1 MKHYN
6 PSISRDCV
14 RILNLKGES
23 TDLVDDVLVPV
34 IPIVRFNNVVREV
47 EGAGSGNATIF
58 TTPADKDFYLTSW
71 VLNYATD
78 AACDTVTIAI
88 QCTIEGVSRYLIRK
102 KKITT
107 TADDKAIVCTY
118 TEPIKID
125 RNTVMSLVCS
135 FAAGNCPRSCTI
147 TGYTMETLTSSGI

>member
-1 MKHYN
+1 M
-6 PSISRDCV
+6 

-23 TDLVDDVLVPV
+23 TNEVEDVLVPV
-34 IPIVRFNNVVREV
+34 IPITRTNNVVREV
-47 EGAGSGNATIF
+47 EGAATGNATIF
-58 TTPADKDFYLTSW
+58 TTPTDRDFYLTGW

-88 QCTIEGVSRYLIRK
+88 QCTIDGVSRYLIRK
-102 KKITT
+102 KKITA
-107 TADDKAIVCTY
+107 TADDKAIICNY
-118 TEPIKID
+118 NEPIKID

-147 TGYTMETLTSSGI
+147 TGYTMDTLMSSGI